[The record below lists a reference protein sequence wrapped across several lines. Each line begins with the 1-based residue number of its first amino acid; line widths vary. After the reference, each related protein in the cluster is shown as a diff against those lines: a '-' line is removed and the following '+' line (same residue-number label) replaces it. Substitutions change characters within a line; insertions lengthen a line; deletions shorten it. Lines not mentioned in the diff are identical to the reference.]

1 MKIEANFL
9 THPYDYNASLNNY
22 LHYFENFSHNDWN
35 KDSCGGYFT
44 FRDDDRECV
53 LFFLNYGDNFS
64 LRYDYT
70 QSSDGIVSCWYSNHE
85 DDKMNIIVDA
95 DTEQFIPLGSCL
107 PPDIT

>member
-1 MKIEANFL
+1 MEFSIKIEANSL

-95 DTEQFIPLGSCL
+95 DTE
-107 PPDIT
+107 

>member
-53 LFFLNYGDNFS
+53 LFF
-64 LRYDYT
+64 
-70 QSSDGIVSCWYSNHE
+70 
-85 DDKMNIIVDA
+85 
-95 DTEQFIPLGSCL
+95 
-107 PPDIT
+107 

>member
-1 MKIEANFL
+1 MKIEANSL

-22 LHYFENFSHNDWN
+22 LHYFENFSRNDWN

-53 LFFLNYGDNFS
+53 LFFVNYGDNFS
-64 LRYDYT
+64 LRYDCT

-107 PPDIT
+107 PPD

>member
-44 FRDDDRECV
+44 LEMMIESVFC
-53 LFFLNYGDNFS
+53 F
-64 LRYDYT
+64 
-70 QSSDGIVSCWYSNHE
+70 
-85 DDKMNIIVDA
+85 
-95 DTEQFIPLGSCL
+95 
-107 PPDIT
+107 